1 MKTWGNKEFWGL
13 GSEFDPDWL
22 LTDQQKQ
29 LRADLMDVCR
39 TKIRPHAIQCDRNYQ
54 FPRQSVEDL
63 AELGLMGLIIPKEF
77 GGLGEN
83 HICAA
88 MVVETL
94 ARYGCPSTAM
104 IYTMHLASC
113 SVILFRYHNNP
124 HLQQLL
130 TRITQEKLLGAVSA
144 SDPATGGHDWFPLS
158 SKVKYLD
165 KRTIQMLKFGSWT
178 TSAGFADFYTIMTVS
193 PEYNGNYSNL
203 SMFVSYQ
210 DEIRASTDNWSAL
223 GMHGNQS
230 GPIVVEGKFDL
241 ERMIGSPYDGKK
253 IMEECIDTFFLLL
266 TSSCW
271 NGIALGCIDL
281 AKKHVTH
288 QAHADVGMRVCD
300 YPCIQDYIGESII
313 ETNSSRSMTFLL
325 AQSLDTVTKNGDW
338 SIHSDFDQLP
348 RTGCIHWL
356 WQLKFVAAKN
366 VGAVT
371 EKMLYAC
378 GGSGYKTNLGLERL
392 FRDGKAGCIMAPSNE
407 VLRNLVGVA
416 ALTGFTSIDLWEE
429 STNERIINREVRK
442 MTAEEKVAMGQR
454 LLDEAAQEQEGNI
467 AKHPYQE
474 SDFDNP
480 FNTAP
485 PAVVREE
492 VKTSDGILHK
502 PALNPD
508 SWTELAL
515 STREDISDKTTSFVF
530 SLPNTTDHTGCLPG
544 QYVTVRI
551 TNKGKQHLRY
561 FSPVS
566 RPNDYGRIELV
577 LRYETQGIIS
587 NHFKALQPGDKVEFQ
602 GPCGGFE
609 YVASQLDELILLAS
623 GGGVTPALQ
632 LIRSLVNSPA
642 DPTRFTLLYFS
653 DTYEDILYRSE
664 LDGYASKDE
673 RLQVVY
679 TLGEV
684 PEGWEGEEGFIDTQM
699 LNKYISKPDNSLKRK
714 IVVCGGPSMSISCI
728 YSLQTLGF
736 PPQNTFVYGQFG
748 AEQIK
753 AVYGRHVSL
762 SGHRCNGNL

>member
-253 IMEECIDTFFLLL
+253 
-266 TSSCW
+266 
-271 NGIALGCIDL
+271 
-281 AKKHVTH
+281 
-288 QAHADVGMRVCD
+288 
-300 YPCIQDYIGESII
+300 DYIGESII

-325 AQSLDTVTKNGDW
+325 AQSLDTVTKN
-338 SIHSDFDQLP
+338 
-348 RTGCIHWL
+348 
-356 WQLKFVAAKN
+356 AKN

-544 QYVTVRI
+544 QYVT
-551 TNKGKQHLRY
+551 
-561 FSPVS
+561 
-566 RPNDYGRIELV
+566 LV

-664 LDGYASKDE
+664 LDGYAS
-673 RLQVVY
+673 
-679 TLGEV
+679 
-684 PEGWEGEEGFIDTQM
+684 
-699 LNKYISKPDNSLKRK
+699 
-714 IVVCGGPSMSISCI
+714 
-728 YSLQTLGF
+728 
-736 PPQNTFVYGQFG
+736 
-748 AEQIK
+748 
-753 AVYGRHVSL
+753 
-762 SGHRCNGNL
+762 